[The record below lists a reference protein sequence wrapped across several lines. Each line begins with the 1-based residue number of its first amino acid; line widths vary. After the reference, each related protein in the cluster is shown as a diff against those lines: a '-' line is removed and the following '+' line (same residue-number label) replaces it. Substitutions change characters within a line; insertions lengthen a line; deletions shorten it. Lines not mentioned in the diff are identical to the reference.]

1 MAANLL
7 AHRWQQYGIQIIL
20 IESSDIGIIGV
31 GVGST
36 PHMKNFPQTPSISE
50 SIWMPACNTTYF
62 FITNTL
68 P

>member
-7 AHRWQQYGIQIIL
+7 THRWQQYGIQITS

-31 GVGST
+31 DST
-36 PHMKNFPQTPSISE
+36 PHMKNFSKTLSISE